1 MMAGDFHGFTLEK
14 AEQLFGRLR
23 EVLSSGQ
30 AYILT
35 RFGVDLGLDPDLY
48 PTWIVLSATAV
59 VLLLLLA
66 LSWAAVRGAPLL
78 GKTPASRADLR
89 SCEPDEAGLAKPVRA
104 EEQRKRNKKK
114 PPEKTHQ
121 SNGQPGNVAPQ
132 RENPPGTV
140 LKPKEDKTLVQIV
153 QNPVQVKKNK
163 KKARTDVKP
172 VQHVSTNDLK
182 EPDEGAWETKV
193 SHREKKQQR
202 RKDKGPEDSGSPG
215 GTAAPK
221 PHVVTALTKK
231 NRGNSD
237 SRGAGKGSTATRAV
251 NSGGRTDASVKT
263 AEQMGA
269 ARSSVH
275 TAAQF
280 SVSQKHQSWSQET
293 QGAWAPLQHWPGGHQ
308 GALEQYKSKAG
319 RDTGKRRGR
328 TAWSSSEGQM
338 KSGTSPAATSALGC
352 DATEPPSN
360 PAERRGSQY
369 DEWSGFNRTSP
380 ADPSSDWY
388 APVEHWGNYEGVS
401 VMAAPPVKQEPAPHV
416 VSLKP
421 ASESEKRED
430 PSDGA
435 ARAKKRRRR
444 KKNPE
449 EEGASDA
456 QTAKLGAAP
465 ADIPAPASKKQNPSI
480 SSSQKGSQQ
489 STQPPKPSQ
498 KKKAHREI

>member
-14 AEQLFGRLR
+14 AEQLSGRLR

-30 AYILT
+30 AYMLT

-78 GKTPASRADLR
+78 RKTPASRADLR
-89 SCEPDEAGLAKPVRA
+89 SCEPDKAGLAKPVRA

-114 PPEKTHQ
+114 PPEKKTHQ

-231 NRGNSD
+231 NRGNGD
-237 SRGAGKGSTATRAV
+237 SRGAGKGSTATRAAPPGRKEQPSV

-280 SVSQKHQSWSQET
+280 SVSQKHQT
-293 QGAWAPLQHWPGGHQ
+293 QA
-308 GALEQYKSKAG
+308 
-319 RDTGKRRGR
+319 
-328 TAWSSSEGQM
+328 AWSSSEGQM
-338 KSGTSPAATSALGC
+338 KSGTSPAAFSALGC

-421 ASESEKRED
+421 ATESEKRED

-444 KKNPE
+444 KKNTE

-456 QTAKLGAAP
+456 QTAKLSAAP

-498 KKKAHREI
+498 KKKARREI

>member
-114 PPEKTHQ
+114 PPEKKTHQ

-293 QGAWAPLQHWPGGHQ
+293 QGPGGHQ